1 MSIQKQKER
10 EGNELVELKL
20 KKRSYEEEL
29 EDSFE
34 KIRNI
39 IKIMTEM
46 REKSE
51 QESKPEIIEVI
62 NKSPRSNEVNHC
74 FEKYYITP
82 DEEEDILILESP
94 PHNSPPLASMLASVP
109 RPRQKAK
116 KSVTG
121 YKQYT
126 RRDILAALEEV
137 RKGRSALQ
145 VSKQFNI
152 PSRTLYD
159 KARKMGITSGRSR
172 RNRRKEVHNQA
183 FQDHKQ
189 ALFQQILSEHDV
201 EDIVKTPT

>member
-1 MSIQKQKER
+1 M
-10 EGNELVELKL
+10 
-20 KKRSYEEEL
+20 YEEEL
-29 EDSFE
+29 GAGFE

-39 IKIMTEM
+39 VETLTEM
-46 REKSE
+46 RNETE
-51 QESKPEIIEVI
+51 QESEVEIIEEVI
-62 NKSPRSNEVNHC
+62 DKELKSKVNPY
-74 FEKYYITP
+74 EENIIITP
-82 DEEEDILILESP
+82 DEEEEIFVLDSP
-94 PHNSPPLASMLASVP
+94 PHPSPPLPPTLTALQRS
-109 RPRQKAK
+109 RQKTK

-172 RNRRKEVHNQA
+172 RNRRKVVHNQE
-183 FQDHKQ
+183 FQDLNEFHSQILLQK
-189 ALFQQILSEHDV
+189 ILSENNI
-201 EDIVKTPT
+201 EDIFKIVG